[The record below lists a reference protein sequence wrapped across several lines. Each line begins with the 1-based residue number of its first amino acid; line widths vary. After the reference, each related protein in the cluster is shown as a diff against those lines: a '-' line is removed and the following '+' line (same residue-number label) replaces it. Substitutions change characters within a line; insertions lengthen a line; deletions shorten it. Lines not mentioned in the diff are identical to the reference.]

1 MGHERVGILPKS
13 LRWTHLVN
21 QMGGVYAS
29 EVPVGTLAA
38 QTLQNVRRQYETLF
52 QDDAVKS
59 AFTFLVKFAHACRSE
74 DPQETLMASGI
85 AVAEKATLLSIVRAL
100 KEQIPP
106 QQATTEYGQITIS
119 AAADAIG
126 HWYKQNASQQ
136 LPLFEPS
143 NDFLDSWRPLGD
155 GSGFC
160 ELSRLFFG
168 KITERYLNYFLER
181 AASVM
186 CPSLEHREQFQES
199 IRSHVDAVS
208 KHAFETAKITESFAA
223 GWFNGHAREKFPTD
237 REIECFLS
245 VAFGKMRDEL
255 RREEQ
260 AT

>member
-13 LRWTHLVN
+13 VRWNRLVF
-21 QMGGVYAS
+21 QMGGFFAS
-29 EVPVGTLAA
+29 EVPVGALAA

-52 QDDAVKS
+52 QDDAVKA
-59 AFTFLVKFAHACRSE
+59 AFAFLVKFAHACRSQ
-74 DPQETLMASGI
+74 DPHEALKASGI
-85 AVAEKATLLSIVRAL
+85 PMAEKATLLSIVRTL
-100 KEQIPP
+100 KEQIPQ
-106 QQATTEYGQITIS
+106 QQAVTEYGQITIG

-126 HWYKQNASQQ
+126 NWYKQNASQQ

-143 NDFLDSWRPLGD
+143 DEFLDSWRPLGN

-168 KITERYLNYFLER
+168 KVTERYLNYFLER
-181 AASVM
+181 AASAT
-186 CPSLEHREQFQES
+186 CPSLEHRERFQED

-223 GWFNGHAREKFPTD
+223 GWFNGHARDRIPTN
-237 REIECFLS
+237 REIEGFLS

-260 AT
+260 AP